1 MPKFRALVI
10 TLLSVVVPTATPASE
25 APGQGV
31 QRIVAKP
38 YLNMPETVHGALPAR
53 LSETGAFADVRT
65 LKPIPAAVPYELIQA
80 FWSDGASKARFV
92 TVPEGRIGFSPT
104 SEWTFPAGTVFVK
117 TFVLPVD
124 ARDPARQRR
133 LETRLLVVDRTGG
146 VYGVVYRWRPD
157 LSDADL
163 LNESVIEPIGIR
175 TADGTQHT
183 QNWYYPS
190 REDCLT
196 CHTTRAGGVLGVK
209 TRQMNLDVAFP
220 EGPAGNQLLAWN
232 RLGLF
237 SREFDASQAGR
248 YPRLARSD
256 DKSYSLADRARS
268 YLDANC
274 SQCHRPGGTVA
285 YFDARFDTP
294 LEQQLLIDGKV
305 LIDENIDRARV
316 IAANDPWRSIALARI
331 DTNSDIRMPPLA
343 RQTIDGAGVSLIREW
358 IASLPGRPVLAP
370 PVITPAGG
378 RFRGPVQVSL
388 SAEQGAVVRYTL
400 DGSTPGDQDP
410 LYNGPIEVTAPTI
423 LRARA
428 YREGYTRS
436 IAVQQNFLADD

>member
-1 MPKFRALVI
+1 
-10 TLLSVVVPTATPASE
+10 
-25 APGQGV
+25 
-31 QRIVAKP
+31 
-38 YLNMPETVHGALPAR
+38 
-53 LSETGAFADVRT
+53 
-65 LKPIPAAVPYELIQA
+65 
-80 FWSDGASKARFV
+80 
-92 TVPEGRIGFSPT
+92 
-104 SEWTFPAGTVFVK
+104 
-117 TFVLPVD
+117 
-124 ARDPARQRR
+124 
-133 LETRLLVVDRTGG
+133 
-146 VYGVVYRWRPD
+146 
-157 LSDADL
+157 
-163 LNESVIEPIGIR
+163 
-175 TADGTQHT
+175 
-183 QNWYYPS
+183 
-190 REDCLT
+190 
-196 CHTTRAGGVLGVK
+196 
-209 TRQMNLDVAFP
+209 MNLDVTSP
-220 EGPAGNQLLAWN
+220 EGPAGNQLIAWN

-237 SREFDASQAGR
+237 SSEFNASQAGG

-256 DKSYSLADRARS
+256 DKSRSLVDRARS

-294 LEQQLLIDGKV
+294 LEQQLLIDGRV

-316 IAANDPWRSIALARI
+316 IAPNDPWRSIALARI

>member
-1 MPKFRALVI
+1 MPNFRGLVI
-10 TLLSVVVPTATPASE
+10 AALSALFPMAAPASG
-25 APGQGV
+25 AAGQVV
-31 QRIVAKP
+31 QRVVARP
-38 YLNMPETVHGALPAR
+38 FLNMPENVHGSLPAR

-65 LKPIPAAVPYELIQA
+65 LKPIPAALPYELIQA
-80 FWSDGASKARFV
+80 FWSDGASKSRFV
-92 TVPEGRIGFSPT
+92 IVPDGRVGFSPT
-104 SEWTFPAGTVFVK
+104 GEWTFPAGTVFVK
-117 TFVLPVD
+117 TFELPVD
-124 ARDPARQRR
+124 AGDPARRRR
-133 LETRLLVVDRTGG
+133 LETRLLVIDRTGG

-163 LNESVIEPIGIR
+163 LNESVIEPIGV
-175 TADGTQHT
+175 GTTDATQRT

-196 CHTTRAGGVLGVK
+196 CHTARAGGVLGVK

-220 EGPAGNQLLAWN
+220 GGPAGNQLLAWN

-237 SREFDASQAGR
+237 SRDFDAAQVDR

-256 DKSYSLADRARS
+256 DQSRSVTDRARS

-316 IAANDPWRSIALARI
+316 IAPHDPWRSIALARI
-331 DTNSDIRMPPLA
+331 DTNGDIRMPPLA
-343 RQTIDGAGVSLIREW
+343 RQTIDGEGVKLIREW

-370 PVITPAGG
+370 PVISPAGG
-378 RFRGPVQVSL
+378 RFRGPVKVTL
-388 SAEQGAVVRYTL
+388 AAEQGAVVHYTL